1 MCNISFSYPNELPGA
16 LANPTEIKRF
26 PEININDIYIT
37 YILKVEISEISVKGY
52 WDSSQFSIPMQMLLE
67 DT

>member
-37 YILKVEISEISVKGY
+37 YILKVEISEISIKG
-52 WDSSQFSIPMQMLLE
+52 
-67 DT
+67 